1 MTANHISW
9 LLQTIEDPEIAKRF
23 IESRY
28 KKSRISYDPKLDISR
43 QVSHINLFTDEAPD
57 PTLRY
62 TTAQSFVFNS
72 Q

>member
-1 MTANHISW
+1 MTANHMSW

-23 IESRY
+23 IESQY
-28 KKSRISYDPKLDISR
+28 KKSRISYDLKLDISR
-43 QVSHINLFTDEAPD
+43 QLSHINWVTDEAPD
-57 PTLRY
+57 PTVTY